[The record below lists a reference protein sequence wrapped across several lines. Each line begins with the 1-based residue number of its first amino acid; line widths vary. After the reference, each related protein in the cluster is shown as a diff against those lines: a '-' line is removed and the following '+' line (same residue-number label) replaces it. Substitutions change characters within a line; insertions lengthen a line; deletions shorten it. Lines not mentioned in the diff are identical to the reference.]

1 MGMAKHSSW
10 SSRFRQT
17 DDPVLKG
24 RPPKMAPMKVKASWF
39 GQNPTGTKRAGLQGM
54 LDDEF
59 DNAPLDTIL
68 TLPSGMSAAD
78 ISSACRE
85 AGLEFINDS
94 RRWGKP
100 ELSMWL
106 TARYA
111 ELTKHAVKEE
121 GGAGLWPVP
130 LLKDIDVRLVDRIMA
145 TARAEI
151 LETLHTIAKDGAASF
166 VLKALIS
173 GSVVRCEDASNQ
185 PMWAPGQATRLAD
198 RVLSLFA
205 TDYLTRPGD
214 YEGELFVCRECE
226 SVAFDEET
234 RRRDVCPNHSAPSM
248 ASGVRRPTL
257 PFPPMGA

>member
-1 MGMAKHSSW
+1 MV
-10 SSRFRQT
+10 RT
-17 DDPVLKG
+17 DSHRYEACWL
-24 RPPKMAPMKVKASWF
+24 RS
-39 GQNPTGTKRAGLQGM
+39 M

-85 AGLEFINDS
+85 TALEFINDS

-111 ELTKHAVKEE
+111 DLTKYAIKEE
-121 GGAGLWPVP
+121 EQGSAGLWPVP
-130 LLKDIDVRLVDRIMA
+130 LLKDIDVRLVDRIMSS
-145 TARAEI
+145 ARAEI
-151 LETLHTIAKDGAASF
+151 LETLRTLAKNGAASF

-173 GSVVRCEDASNQ
+173 GTVVRCEDASNE
-185 PMWAPGQATRLAD
+185 PTWAPGQATRLAD

-214 YEGELFVCRECE
+214 YEGELFVCLECE
-226 SVAFDEET
+226 SVQFDEEM
-234 RRRDVCPNHSAPSM
+234 RRQDVCPNHGV
-248 ASGVRRPTL
+248 ASVAGVRHPTL

>member
-1 MGMAKHSSW
+1 MAKHPSS

-17 DDPVLKG
+17 DDLVLKG
-24 RPPKMAPMKVKASWF
+24 LPPKMAPMKVKASWF
-39 GQNPTGTKRAGLQGM
+39 VRNFPGMKRAGCRDM
-54 LDDEF
+54 LDDDEF

-106 TARYA
+106 TSRYA
-111 ELTKHAVKEE
+111 DLTKHA
-121 GGAGLWPVP
+121 A
-130 LLKDIDVRLVDRIMA
+130 KDGEQGIDVRLVDRIMA

-151 LETLHTIAKDGAASF
+151 LETLQTIAKDGAASF

-173 GSVVRCEDASNQ
+173 GAVVRCEDAANE
-185 PMWAPGQATRLAD
+185 PTWVPGQATRLAD

-214 YEGELFVCRECE
+214 YESELFVCRECE
-226 SVAFDEET
+226 SVMFDEET

-248 ASGVRRPTL
+248 TSGVRRPTL